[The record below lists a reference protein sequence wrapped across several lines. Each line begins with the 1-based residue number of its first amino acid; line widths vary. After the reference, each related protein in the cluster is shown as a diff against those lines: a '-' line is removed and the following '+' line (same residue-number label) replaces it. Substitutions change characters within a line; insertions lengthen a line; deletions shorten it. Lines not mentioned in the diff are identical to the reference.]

1 MVTCLNPISHD
12 LPKILILLRAWNTPR
27 SITLARPTNSL
38 ILAGGGRW
46 RLSPSRNLPPLFSCF
61 LPSSLR
67 RNGRRVAAQPAPLG
81 LVGLFYFRQFN
92 FFCVKSWIYCRLI
105 LMGTGSF
112 MPDLTRIMVS
122 RGAVS
127 FQMKTSSVGDS
138 ELTMLNGRLQRE
150 YICRSVW

>member
-1 MVTCLNPISHD
+1 MIVVTCLNSISHD

-27 SITLARPTNSL
+27 SITLARPTTLWS
-38 ILAGGGRW
+38 W
-46 RLSPSRNLPPLFSCF
+46 P
-61 LPSSLR
+61 
-67 RNGRRVAAQPAPLG
+67 VAALSKQEPAAVVFLLSAKQSGQEWSPRSCAASA
-81 LVGLFYFRQFN
+81 VGISWTLLFPAIQ

-105 LMGTGSF
+105 LMGTGFF

-138 ELTMLNGRLQRE
+138 ELTMLNGCLQRE
-150 YICRSVW
+150 YICRDVW